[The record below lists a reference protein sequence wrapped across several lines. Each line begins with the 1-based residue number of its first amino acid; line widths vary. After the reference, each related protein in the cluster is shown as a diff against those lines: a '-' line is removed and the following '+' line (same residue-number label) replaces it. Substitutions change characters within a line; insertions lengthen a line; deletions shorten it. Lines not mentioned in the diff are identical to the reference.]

1 MRNRSDAD
9 DTYHFAA
16 KSKFAASGRAVQPD
30 HPDSRR
36 LPGGAVAE
44 VESGYQRMLR
54 TLYLGASG
62 LTPEP
67 AARMQVAFDCWI
79 ADLEDIGAGDSCAT
93 TFHEALAE
101 VEGVCDATLAEA
113 CAPAVVTGARSV
125 YRLFWLRQRG
135 PDRRCA
141 RGHRRGRGRN
151 PWIRAQ

>member
-1 MRNRSDAD
+1 MRMTGVKMAIVAFSAVYLVGCADPIAIDFDGPAEPNSAFNEALRLGYSDLSVRNRSDED

-101 VEGVCDATLAEA
+101 V
-113 CAPAVVTGARSV
+113 
-125 YRLFWLRQRG
+125 
-135 PDRRCA
+135 
-141 RGHRRGRGRN
+141 
-151 PWIRAQ
+151 